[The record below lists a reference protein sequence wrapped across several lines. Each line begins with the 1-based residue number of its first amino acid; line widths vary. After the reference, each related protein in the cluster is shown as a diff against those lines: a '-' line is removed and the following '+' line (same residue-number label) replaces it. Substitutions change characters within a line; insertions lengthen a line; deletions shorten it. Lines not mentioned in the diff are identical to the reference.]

1 MCQKAHPDRR
11 LFCVRVQRAHV
22 AAAGRS
28 KSACTACQRRG
39 GHAAAA
45 INETKTLPH
54 VAAIPSPACGT
65 VRHEIRPSAKQS
77 VGEAPALAGR
87 RIRRRLRR
95 AARFVDGRRTPSQWA
110 DPNSGRH
117 GEIGR
122 AAGRRRRS
130 NNSRN
135 QHEHRQPAQEAARSL
150 VLVLR
155 PPRRKRGSCEKQRMR
170 LTCVLTNRSSPYIA
184 YPVRPPGPWSRKTMS
199 HFARRAWHVPLPCQK
214 VRRPEPTGR
223 TRGSVFVCISDV
235 SPLYPFCKST
245 CTHHHAN
252 ALPPDNC
259 VQLPLR
265 AGHPLHRCTQRQLH
279 AAHPRLAHHR
289 D

>member
-95 AARFVDGRRTPSQWA
+95 AARYSPNFRPPALSAAPPTTRLTPVMLLRPLQICRWKKNTISVGRSK
-110 DPNSGRH
+110 
-117 GEIGR
+117 
-122 AAGRRRRS
+122 
-130 NNSRN
+130 
-135 QHEHRQPAQEAARSL
+135 
-150 VLVLR
+150 LR
-155 PPRRKRGSCEKQRMR
+155 PPWRDRE
-170 LTCVLTNRSSPYIA
+170 SS
-184 YPVRPPGPWSRKTMS
+184 R
-199 HFARRAWHVPLPCQK
+199 
-214 VRRPEPTGR
+214 
-223 TRGSVFVCISDV
+223 
-235 SPLYPFCKST
+235 
-245 CTHHHAN
+245 
-252 ALPPDNC
+252 
-259 VQLPLR
+259 
-265 AGHPLHRCTQRQLH
+265 
-279 AAHPRLAHHR
+279 
-289 D
+289 